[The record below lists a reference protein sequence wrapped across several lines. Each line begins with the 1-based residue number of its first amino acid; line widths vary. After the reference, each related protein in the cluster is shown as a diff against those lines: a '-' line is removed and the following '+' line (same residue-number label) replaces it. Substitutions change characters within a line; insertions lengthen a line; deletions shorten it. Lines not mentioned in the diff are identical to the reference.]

1 MPRHPSRG
9 PGLPHG
15 VTKGPGLGGPARGA
29 STSATPE
36 SLPLYEPGN
45 KAAENRTGGSAYRR
59 MAKEERI
66 ATLTEMAFE
75 IAEAAQ
81 LEAVKS
87 GMVQY
92 LMNREMGTPLA
103 RTIAATTDDLSD
115 LDDTALEQ
123 RRAEIERRL
132 REASPGAAQET
143 DPEEL

>member
-66 ATLTEMAFE
+66 AWLEDQ
-75 IAEAAQ
+75 AEAIIHTTQ
-81 LEAVKS
+81 MDGVKS

-92 LMNREMGTPLA
+92 LMDREMGKPIAKSEITGKDGAPVEMS
-103 RTIAATTDDLSD
+103 TIRRVIVDPKSDDV
-115 LDDTALEQ
+115 
-123 RRAEIERRL
+123 
-132 REASPGAAQET
+132 
-143 DPEEL
+143 